1 MYRYIGNKTRLAS
14 WLVSRIAEHASQGAT
29 VVDLMC
35 GTASVSDA
43 LRAQGYRVIASD
55 IMTYAV
61 HHARVR
67 LLLAGAPPFAA
78 LGLDYQKIL
87 AHLNTLEPVDGLFVR
102 EYSPNGSPL
111 EGCRPRMYLTGENA
125 ARLDAISEQIYD
137 WHKNGCI
144 TELENSLLRHNLIMA
159 VNRVANIAGTYG
171 HYRSSWS
178 NAALSALVLRPT
190 EFVAASRI
198 DHVVLQGPAEYLANE
213 IEADVCYIDPP
224 YMKRQYAANYH
235 LIETVARG
243 DLPEAVGVSGLRPWR
258 DQYSVFCTRTRI
270 QDAFRRIVTQM
281 KCDTFLI
288 SYSSDGLL
296 TESELIDLFAPM
308 GEVAI
313 EKKSFPRFRSN
324 QSSLGPSVE
333 EYLIT
338 LQKRPLELFEHAV
351 DATLSRASH
360 R

>member
-14 WLVSRIAEHASQGAT
+14 WLVSRIAEHTSPGAT

-35 GTASVSDA
+35 GTASVSEA
-43 LRAQGYRVIASD
+43 LRAEGYRVIASD
-55 IMTYAV
+55 IMTYAA

-67 LLLAGAPPFAA
+67 LLLASPPPFLA
-78 LGLDYQKIL
+78 LGLTYPKVV

-102 EYSPNGSPL
+102 EYSPNGAPN
-111 EGCRPRMYLTGENA
+111 EGCRPRLYLTGENA
-125 ARLDAISEQIYD
+125 AKLDAISEQIFD
-137 WHKNGCI
+137 WNKNDCI

-178 NAALSALVLRPT
+178 KAALSKLVLRPT
-190 EFVAASRI
+190 EFMVTSRI
-198 DHVVLQGPAEYLANE
+198 DHVVLQGAAENIANE

-243 DLPEAVGVSGLRPWR
+243 DFPEAVGVSGLRPWR

-281 KCDTFLI
+281 KCNTFLI

-296 TESELIDLFAPM
+296 SEAELIELFAPM

-313 EKKSFPRFRSN
+313 EKKTFPRFRSN

-338 LQKRPLELFEHAV
+338 LQKRPVELFEYAV
-351 DATLSRASH
+351 DATLSGAPH